1 MFRFRIRLR
10 AAISLSPSPKTEY
23 LYSARMMLSRGSD
36 ERLVDERTI
45 YHAAKR
51 TTVSPV
57 NRNVKHG
64 SGEYR
69 WHFEPAPSI
78 ARELGRLRKRRLLLV
93 AILGAF
99 RILDMVHKYHS
110 VKQRECLAPVAG
122 LLI

>member
-1 MFRFRIRLR
+1 MFRFGIRLR

-69 WHFEPAPSI
+69 WHFEPALQSPESSVDSGKDDCYLLQSSELFGSLTWFTNII
-78 ARELGRLRKRRLLLV
+78 A
-93 AILGAF
+93 
-99 RILDMVHKYHS
+99 
-110 VKQRECLAPVAG
+110 
-122 LLI
+122 